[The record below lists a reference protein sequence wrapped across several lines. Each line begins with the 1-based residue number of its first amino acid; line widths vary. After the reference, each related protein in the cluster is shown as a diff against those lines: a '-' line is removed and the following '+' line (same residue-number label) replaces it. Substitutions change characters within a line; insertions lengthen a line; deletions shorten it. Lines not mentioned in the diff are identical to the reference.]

1 VINQENPNREQ
12 VSLFLNRLE
21 ILTDE
26 EKEKLQRNISKLI
39 LDSAW
44 KSKMANA
51 WHLAGY
57 AARDSARNLAW
68 VSARDSARNL
78 AWVSARDSAR
88 SLGEKSLLFPS
99 REAARTSGA
108 LVVRDLIAGKDFE
121 ILIAPFRF
129 LLEELGIVDRQAEQ
143 KII

>member
-68 VSARDSARNL
+68 VSARDSAR
-78 AWVSARDSAR
+78 

-129 LLEELGIVDRQAEQ
+129 LLEELGIVDR
-143 KII
+143 

>member
-57 AARDSARNLAW
+57 A
-68 VSARDSARNL
+68 ARDSARNL

>member
-68 VSARDSARNL
+68 VSARDSAR
-78 AWVSARDSAR
+78 

-129 LLEELGIVDRQAEQ
+129 LLEELGIVDLLAEQ